1 MVGERVAAARPQH
14 SCSNVIAASL
24 KTVMQQNTRRIPSYG
39 LERTITRAEFC
50 AGRSNRGSKQAFAC
64 ECYATLIRLHPE
76 VKPLFTHTSME
87 KQAKKF
93 MASLTLVLHV
103 LGKPDVLTTTLQRL
117 GRRHQTMGVRVE
129 HYPMVA
135 EALLATLKSGYAVVL
150 LTLFV
155 QSYMFLVRKGASHAL
170 PMVPGS
176 VRSHTFP
183 HGGVVYDN

>member
-14 SCSNVIAASL
+14 LCRNVIAASL

-117 GRRHQTMGVRVE
+117 GRRHQAVGVRVE
-129 HYPMVA
+129 HYPMLA
-135 EALLATLKSGYAVVL
+135 EALLAT
-150 LTLFV
+150 F
-155 QSYMFLVRKGASHAL
+155 ASHL
-170 PMVPGS
+170 
-176 VRSHTFP
+176 
-183 HGGVVYDN
+183 GGQWTADMQAAWTEAFEAMASLMSESYTSSAVLASF